1 MLQKILTWLRH
12 SFGEIASQQSKGWAV
27 CPSPKGQH
35 RRRVKHSPLLG
46 LMLLSWF
53 GGYAASFVYAQDAAP
68 ADRQADNGKQYRLP
82 KKYQASLNEFV
93 VPAFQAKQYEFA
105 YPYLVSLMS
114 ELPEEGIAEVEL
126 LGKAATGESILK
138 RFTEIHLKAV
148 ERQQVSVQQKY
159 PLPLTL
165 KLCEQIGFRIDEEL
179 DSIRQMPALAEKPVL
194 PEKWNDSEKLF
205 WEIHVLS
212 NRLNN
217 LTTLSNYGVELVREH
232 LFAAK
237 KRDQVEVAA
246 KLELSLENPEKV
258 LEVFRTMRLNEA
270 ELRLVELRRAV
281 KDLKETDD
289 FETRLY
295 AAYALI
301 DDGNRLDSFFKE
313 LNQNP
318 TGRPAL
324 DDPAVPEEVATLS
337 REGTQ
342 AGKDVIDKAI
352 ALRVGA
358 HWWLRG
364 RYGMATM
371 AGGLL
376 KDPAATTNPAVMFGL
391 YMPKEPDRPI
401 SSFLPEAQR
410 YPGYDRRHYYN
421 WAVEY
426 RPLMRATASDTE
438 MKSRSISSAVQLPSQ
453 EYQFW

>member
-1 MLQKILTWLRH
+1 MLQKILKWKEDFSSAGAARETLT
-12 SFGEIASQQSKGWAV
+12 ASSRGRYLKE
-27 CPSPKGQH
+27 H
-35 RRRVKHSPLLG
+35 RTGVALMLG
-46 LMLLSWF
+46 LFLVMGTSISNSAPLVSAQEVAK
-53 GGYAASFVYAQDAAP
+53 AAQK
-68 ADRQADNGKQYRLP
+68 ADNGKQYRLP
-82 KKYQASLNEFV
+82 KKYQASLNEIV

-105 YPYLVSLMS
+105 YPFLVSLMS
-114 ELPEEGIAEVEL
+114 ELPEEGIAEVER

-148 ERQQVSVQQKY
+148 ERQQVSTEQKY
-159 PLPLTL
+159 PLALTL
-165 KLCEQIGFRIDEEL
+165 NLCEQIASRLDEEL
-179 DSIRQMPALAEKPVL
+179 DSIRQMPALAEKPIL

-205 WEIHVLS
+205 WEIHVLN

-217 LTTLSNYGVELVREH
+217 LTSLANYSVELVREH
-232 LFAAK
+232 LLAAK
-237 KRDQVEVAA
+237 KRDQLEVAA
-246 KLELSLENPEKV
+246 KLEPSIKNPEKV
-258 LEVFRTMRLNEA
+258 LEVLKVMRLNEA

-281 KDLKETDD
+281 KELKETDD

-301 DDGNRLDSFFKE
+301 DDGNRLMSFFKE

-318 TGRPAL
+318 TGRPTL

-337 REGTQ
+337 QEGKQ

-376 KDPAATTNPAVMFGL
+376 KDPAATTSPAVMFGL
-391 YMPKEPDRPI
+391 YMPKEPDKPI
-401 SSFLPEAQR
+401 SSFLPVAER

-438 MKSRSISSAVQLPSQ
+438 MKSRSMSSAVQLPSQ
-453 EYQFW
+453 EFQFW